1 MTMQPSYDNP
11 FNGIVEGMPVYDSNG
26 MLIGSVVEIYLGG
39 QEWPDPD
46 EGDPKA
52 ATPDIAHADEN
63 PPDLDLTRIFD
74 AEVSEEL
81 AETLLREGY
90 LRIESSE
97 LTGVNTYIMPERI
110 SEVVD
115 GQVKLAS
122 SLRNLKEYPHPSVG
136 GERHE

>member
-52 ATPDIAHADEN
+52 ATPDIAHADETNLNLSGHERTLSLSDRCNFCRRLPAYPSRSDPIPRSAIQLN
-63 PPDLDLTRIFD
+63 P
-74 AEVSEEL
+74 V
-81 AETLLREGY
+81 LR
-90 LRIESSE
+90 R
-97 LTGVNTYIMPERI
+97 
-110 SEVVD
+110 
-115 GQVKLAS
+115 
-122 SLRNLKEYPHPSVG
+122 
-136 GERHE
+136 